1 MRGFA
6 WTNERATL
14 RRSVAEGGQLK
25 MLAAPLAVGVIAG
38 LLVAHV
44 RLNLGLPGHKALLWL
59 PPIIVARM
67 LGRCRIGDTAGSAA
81 TACTTFALGGNLAG
95 GRLGLPLLVVAGIF
109 LDLVISSLESRN
121 APARLYVP
129 IIAIA
134 AMLANLICLG
144 KRLLLPAGLGAHLL
158 FNASSLRFRLCSY
171 ALFGLAAGL
180 IAGVTACFIERRR
193 RYRLD

>member
-1 MRGFA
+1 MRGFP
-6 WTNERATL
+6 WTNEGVTL
-14 RRSVAEGGQLK
+14 RRSIAEGAQLG
-25 MLAAPLAVGVIAG
+25 MLAASIAVGVIAG

-67 LGRCRIGDTAGSAA
+67 LGRCRIGATAGSAA

-95 GRLGLPLLVVAGIF
+95 GPLGLPLLVAAGIF
-109 LDLVISSLESRN
+109 LDLVISSLESRKT
-121 APARLYVP
+121 PARLYVP

-158 FNASSLRFRLCSY
+158 LNASGLWFRFCSY
-171 ALFGLAAGL
+171 TGFGLAAGL
-180 IAGVTACFIERRR
+180 IAAVTVYLVERRR
-193 RYRLD
+193 RPPR

>member
-1 MRGFA
+1 MRGFP

-14 RRSVAEGGQLK
+14 RHSIAEGARLG
-25 MLAAPLAVGVIAG
+25 MLATPLAVGVIAG

-67 LGRCRIGDTAGSAA
+67 LGRCRIGATAGSAA

-95 GRLGLPLLVVAGIF
+95 GPLGLPLLVLAGIF
-109 LDLVISSLESRN
+109 LDLAIGSLESRK
-121 APARLYVP
+121 ASARFYVP
-129 IIAIA
+129 VIAVA
-134 AMLANLICLG
+134 AMFANLICLA
-144 KRLLLPAGLGAHLL
+144 KRLLLPTGLGAHLL
-158 FNASSLRFRLCSY
+158 LNASGLRFRLCSY

-180 IAGVTACFIERRR
+180 IAGVTVYLNERRR
-193 RYRLD
+193 VPQ

>member
-1 MRGFA
+1 MRGFL
-6 WTNERATL
+6 WTNESVTL
-14 RRSVAEGGQLK
+14 HPKLAEGARLR
-25 MLAAPLAVGVIAG
+25 MLATPLAVGVIAG

-67 LGRCRIGDTAGSAA
+67 LGCCRIGATAGSAA

-95 GRLGLPLLVVAGIF
+95 GPLGLPLLVLAGIF
-109 LDLVISSLESRN
+109 LDLAISSLENRK

-134 AMLANLICLG
+134 AMLANLIALG

-158 FNASSLRFRLCSY
+158 LNASGFRFRLCCY
-171 ALFGLAAGL
+171 ASFGLAAGL
-180 IAGVTACFIERRR
+180 IAAVTVYLVERRR
-193 RYRLD
+193 RPLR